1 MLMMN
6 EAKNG
11 KVPQRLGSNPSN
23 FTGMETKV
31 SEGAQGLPLSQLT
44 FQGFPTA
51 LNFKTTLWEG
61 RGGSTLPRQ
70 DKKAERGKV
79 TGLGY
84 TEKSLSASRP
94 QGGTGM
100 MGVEPGG

>member
-11 KVPQRLGSNPSN
+11 KVPQRLGSDPSN
-23 FTGMETKV
+23 FTGLETKV
-31 SEGAQGLPLSQLT
+31 SEGAQGLPLSQPP

-51 LNFKTTLWEG
+51 PNFKTTLWEG

-70 DKKAERGKV
+70 DREAK
-79 TGLGY
+79 
-84 TEKSLSASRP
+84 
-94 QGGTGM
+94 
-100 MGVEPGG
+100 